1 MNGID
6 ISNYQ
11 TGIDLSKVPCD
22 FVIILVTE
30 GKRVVN
36 GDWRRQ
42 ADQALS
48 LGKHVALYH
57 YVEGGDASGE
67 ADVFWAATKDYTGRV
82 CYAVDWESGSNRA
95 WGVESYVEILVA
107 RLKHVSGRT
116 VILYAPAG
124 SYPRGVAARQGCPT
138 WVAQYANTAHTGYQ
152 ATPWNEG
159 AYQADIRQYSGTGRL
174 PGWGGDLDLDKS
186 YATPQQWAQWAG
198 NEEDM
203 PLSDD
208 DINKVVNGVWLHLLP
223 NGRHARDI
231 VSDSTSDII
240 AMHDTGLVPGMMMH
254 KLPNGR
260 FLRDIVSDA
269 TSDVIRMH
277 DSMIPELKAQNAA
290 LTTAVEA
297 LSKAVGANPEDI
309 QTMVEQA
316 VKAKL
321 DSLQISITT
330 TTKEGN

>member
-138 WVAQYANTAHTGYQ
+138 WVAQYANTAATGYQ

-186 YATPQQWAQWAG
+186 YATPQQWSAWAG

-203 PLSDD
+203 PLTQD
-208 DINKVVNGVWLHLLP
+208 DINKVAAAVWLQ
-223 NGRHARDI
+223 
-231 VSDSTSDII
+231 
-240 AMHDTGLVPGMMMH
+240 
-254 KLPNGR
+254 KLPNNAVA
-260 FLRDIVSDA
+260 RDCIAPAVNNAFWVRDHGIPDLTA
-269 TSDVIRMH
+269 LITALNRENEAQTTTITALKGAVDVLAK
-277 DSMIPELKAQNAA
+277 S
-290 LTTAVEA
+290 
-297 LSKAVGANPEDI
+297 VGANPQDLSKVVADAVRDKLNKTTI
-309 QTMVEQA
+309 TVSAKEQ
-316 VKAKL
+316 
-321 DSLQISITT
+321 Q
-330 TTKEGN
+330 